1 MQMSNYMKN
10 TYRYGIIATLLA
22 MALMLGIPA
31 IMCTIYGM
39 WPEWSLIGSVAGPL
53 LALFVPTALAEQL
66 TMIPIGGTTCYLNS
80 ILGNVMN
87 IKFPCYLSAIATVD
101 ATPGTEEAD
110 VMGMIAV
117 TVSGMVSMIT
127 IVIGVVLLTPL
138 KPILQTESVAT
149 ATMYILPALYGSM
162 GISAFVSTSAG
173 AKYKAPK
180 KPLIAI
186 VALAIVYAFNFL
198 VMPIAGKEG
207 YAMLIMLVVTLLISY
222 AFFKS
227 GIVKLEKKE
236 K

>member
-1 MQMSNYMKN
+1 MSNYMKN
-10 TYRYGIIATLLA
+10 TYRYGVIATLIA
-22 MALMLGIPA
+22 MGLMLGIPA
-31 IMCTIYGM
+31 AMCMIYGM
-39 WPEWSLIGSVAGPL
+39 WPEWSLIASVAGPL

-87 IKFPCYLSAIATVD
+87 IKFPCYLSAIGTVD

-127 IVIGVVLLTPL
+127 IVFGVILLAPW
-138 KPILQTESVAT
+138 KPILQTEAVET

-162 GISAFVSTSAG
+162 GISAFVSTGAG
-173 AKYKAPK
+173 SKYKAPR
-180 KPLIAI
+180 KPLIA
-186 VALAIVYAFNFL
+186 VTALAIVYAFNFL

-207 YAMLIMLVVTLLISY
+207 FAMLIMLAVTLGITY
-222 AFFKS
+222 FYYQS
-227 GIVKLEKKE
+227 GIVQLEKKG
-236 K
+236 

>member
-1 MQMSNYMKN
+1 MSNYMKN
-10 TYRYGIIATLLA
+10 TYRYGVIATLIA
-22 MALMLGIPA
+22 MGLMLGIPA
-31 IMCTIYGM
+31 AMCMIYGM
-39 WPEWSLIGSVAGPL
+39 WPEWSLIASVAGPL

-87 IKFPCYLSAIATVD
+87 IKFPCYLSAIGTVD

-127 IVIGVVLLTPL
+127 IVFGVILLAPL
-138 KPILQTESVAT
+138 KPILQTETVET

-162 GISAFVSTSAG
+162 GISAFVSTGAG
-173 AKYKAPK
+173 SKYKAPR
-180 KPLIAI
+180 KPLIA
-186 VALAIVYAFNFL
+186 VTALAIVYAFNFL

-207 YAMLIMLVVTLLISY
+207 FAMLIMLAVTLIITY
-222 AFFKS
+222 FYYRS
-227 GIVKLEKKE
+227 GIVQLEKKG
-236 K
+236 

>member
-1 MQMSNYMKN
+1 MKN
-10 TYRYGIIATLLA
+10 TYRYGVIATLIA
-22 MALMLGIPA
+22 MGLMLGIPA
-31 IMCTIYGM
+31 AMCMIYGM
-39 WPEWSLIGSVAGPL
+39 WPEWSLIASVAGPL

-87 IKFPCYLSAIATVD
+87 IKFPCYLSAIGTVD

-127 IVIGVVLLTPL
+127 IVFGVILLAPL
-138 KPILQTESVAT
+138 KPILQTETVET

-162 GISAFVSTSAG
+162 GISAFVSTGAG
-173 AKYKAPK
+173 SKYKAPR
-180 KPLIAI
+180 KPLIA
-186 VALAIVYAFNFL
+186 VTALAIVYAFNFL

-207 YAMLIMLVVTLLISY
+207 FAMLIMLAVTLVITY
-222 AFFKS
+222 FYYQS
-227 GIVKLEKKE
+227 GIVQLEKKG
-236 K
+236 

>member
-1 MQMSNYMKN
+1 MSNYMKN
-10 TYRYGIIATLLA
+10 TYRYGVIATLIA
-22 MALMLGIPA
+22 MGLMLGIPA
-31 IMCTIYGM
+31 AMCMIYGM
-39 WPEWSLIGSVAGPL
+39 WPEWSLIASVAGPL

-87 IKFPCYLSAIATVD
+87 IKFPCYLSAIGTVD

-127 IVIGVVLLTPL
+127 IVFGVILLAPL
-138 KPILQTESVAT
+138 KPILQTEAVET

-162 GISAFVSTSAG
+162 GISAFVSTGVGS
-173 AKYKAPK
+173 KYKAPR
-180 KPLIAI
+180 KPLIA
-186 VALAIVYAFNFL
+186 VTALAIVYAFNFL

-207 YAMLIMLVVTLLISY
+207 FAMLIMLAVTLGITY
-222 AFFKS
+222 FYYQS
-227 GIVKLEKKE
+227 GIVQLEKKG
-236 K
+236 

>member
-1 MQMSNYMKN
+1 MSNYMKN
-10 TYRYGIIATLLA
+10 TYRYGVIATLIA
-22 MALMLGIPA
+22 MGLMLGIPA
-31 IMCTIYGM
+31 AMCMIYGM
-39 WPEWSLIGSVAGPL
+39 WPEWSLIASVAGPL

-87 IKFPCYLSAIATVD
+87 IKFPCYLSAIGTVD

-127 IVIGVVLLTPL
+127 IVFGVILLAPL
-138 KPILQTESVAT
+138 KPILQTEAVET

-162 GISAFVSTSAG
+162 GISAFVSTGAG
-173 AKYKAPK
+173 SKYKAPR
-180 KPLIAI
+180 KPLIA
-186 VALAIVYAFNFL
+186 VTALAIVYAFNFL

-207 YAMLIMLVVTLLISY
+207 FAMLIMLAVTLGITY
-222 AFFKS
+222 FYYQS
-227 GIVKLEKKE
+227 GIVQLEKKG
-236 K
+236 

>member
-1 MQMSNYMKN
+1 
-10 TYRYGIIATLLA
+10 
-22 MALMLGIPA
+22 
-31 IMCTIYGM
+31 
-39 WPEWSLIGSVAGPL
+39 
-53 LALFVPTALAEQL
+53 
-66 TMIPIGGTTCYLNS
+66 MIPIGGTTCYLNS

-222 AFFKS
+222 AFYKS